1 MVVTTSGHVF
11 SWGTNL
17 QGALG
22 LGPGN
27 FVADSP
33 KLVKN
38 LPPTLFLTSYYDH
51 TLYFTEDKQ
60 IFGVG
65 SCSKG

>member
-1 MVVTTSGHVF
+1 VVLGNSYSMVVTTSGHVF

-38 LPPTLFLTSYYDH
+38 LPPT
-51 TLYFTEDKQ
+51 
-60 IFGVG
+60 
-65 SCSKG
+65 